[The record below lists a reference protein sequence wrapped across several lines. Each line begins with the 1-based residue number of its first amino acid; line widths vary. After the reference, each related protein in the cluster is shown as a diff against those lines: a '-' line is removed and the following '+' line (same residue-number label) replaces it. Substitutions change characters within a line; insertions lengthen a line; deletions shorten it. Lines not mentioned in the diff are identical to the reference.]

1 MAHAA
6 GLTLRVALL
15 IERFSRNLQPTAP
28 KLPPERLQFSHA
40 VRGLNIDEALYA
52 VQRPPAQYEFIRE
65 DAYFRRIEGLLGSL
79 E

>member
-6 GLTLRVALL
+6 GLTLQVALL
-15 IERFSRNLQPTAP
+15 IERFSRKLQPAPP

-40 VRGLNIDEALYA
+40 VRGLDIDEALYA
-52 VQRPPAQYEFIRE
+52 VHRPPAHYEFIRE
-65 DAYFRRIEGLLGSL
+65 DAYFKRVEKLLGTL